1 MYYVRSFLKL
11 LLVSVIIA
19 SQCLA
24 AVYDVRT
31 YGAKGDGRTLD
42 SPAINRAVE
51 AAAAA
56 GGGTVYLP
64 AGTYLCG
71 SIRLKSNIH
80 LHLETGAIIEA
91 TAEPNAY
98 DQAEP
103 NEYGDRYR
111 YQDYGHSHWHNS
123 LIWAEGQENITITGP
138 GRIYGRGLTR
148 STPRGPA
155 PHVGNKSIALKNC
168 RNVTIKDLTILQG
181 GWFCI
186 LPTGVDNFTVE
197 NVRFDT
203 NRDGINIDCCRN
215 VRIANCAINSP
226 ADDAIVLKSSF
237 GLGMFKATENVTI
250 TNCLVS
256 GYQMGSMLDGTFR
269 PVDLAPDRDGPTG
282 RIKFGTESNGGFKN
296 ITISNCVFDHCRGLA
311 LETVDGALLED
322 VSINNI
328 TMRDVTNSPIFL
340 RLGSRMRGPE
350 GTPVGKLRRVKI
362 SNIVVYNAD
371 PKYCSIISGI
381 PGHYIEDI
389 TLSNIRIVCKGGG
402 TKEDAAR
409 ILPEREGTYPEPS
422 MFGITP
428 AYGFFLRH
436 AKGIIL
442 ENIQLSF
449 LQEDHRPAFYLEDVK
464 SLELRFID
472 AQSVDAAARFVLKQV
487 EDFRTRFCK
496 AIPDTYLE
504 RAEDK
509 SL

>member
-1 MYYVRSFLKL
+1 M
-11 LLVSVIIA
+11 
-19 SQCLA
+19 
-24 AVYDVRT
+24 
-31 YGAKGDGRTLD
+31 
-42 SPAINRAVE
+42 
-51 AAAAA
+51 
-56 GGGTVYLP
+56 
-64 AGTYLCG
+64 
-71 SIRLKSNIH
+71 
-80 LHLETGAIIEA
+80 
-91 TAEPNAY
+91 
-98 DQAEP
+98 
-103 NEYGDRYR
+103 
-111 YQDYGHSHWHNS
+111 
-123 LIWAEGQENITITGP
+123 
-138 GRIYGRGLTR
+138 
-148 STPRGPA
+148 
-155 PHVGNKSIALKNC
+155 GNKSIALKNC

-237 GLGMFKATENVTI
+237 GLGMFRATENVTI

-381 PGHYIEDI
+381 PGHHIEDV

-428 AYGFFLRH
+428 AYGFFIRH

-472 AQSVDAAARFVLKQV
+472 AQSVDAAPRFVLKQV